1 MAYILQG
8 RPTGHNYS
16 VLSQSPSKHAQLLH
30 IWHSEKGRE
39 LTTFFSLL
47 SGPDKKKI
55 LNWSSKSSDGF
66 RLSDS
71 KGAGKTDLFASL
83 RMEEKVNLLQRF
95 VDEIKEDVQ
104 FPQLRQYDGFLEELT
119 LKPVAERLEK
129 LLNEMPEH
137 TTKTMVKFA
146 PDCMNAYEDIINLQP
161 GEVLL
166 LENIR
171 FYSDENSKDESER
184 LAMAKHIA
192 SYGDYFVSDAFGT
205 SHRQSATV
213 VGIPRV
219 LGHGCC
225 GYLMKREIE
234 AYADLLGEPPRPI
247 VAIVGGVKVSEK
259 IALIE
264 NILPQ
269 IDNVI
274 IGGAIAFT
282 FLKAQGFTIGNSFH
296 QSGQSFTDTYGHK
309 TNIDELAQ
317 RFLAKAKSS
326 NVQVLLPVDHIC
338 HTKCEGTDDPSV
350 TADANVPDGYMALD
364 IGPKTAELYQECV
377 DSCQTAVW
385 SGPMGVFEIPTFS
398 TGTFVISKAMGD
410 GSQDRG
416 LVSIIGGGASATAA
430 RLCGHDVRV
439 SHISSGGG
447 ASLDLLLEGKNLPG
461 ISVLDDL

>member
-1 MAYILQG
+1 MILQG
-8 RPTGHNYS
+8 RPTGYKYAM
-16 VLSQSPSKHAQLLH
+16 LSQSPSKHAQVLQL
-30 IWHSEKGRE
+30 WQSEKGRE
-39 LTTFFSLL
+39 LTTFVSLL

-55 LNWSSKSSDGF
+55 LNWSTKSSEGF

-83 RMEEKVNLLQRF
+83 DVQEKVALLQRF
-95 VDEIKEDVQ
+95 LNDIDEDTM
-104 FPQLRQYDGFLEELT
+104 FPQLRHYNGFMEELT
-119 LKPVAERLEK
+119 LKPIAVRLEE
-129 LLNEMPEH
+129 LLNAMPEY
-137 TTKTMVKFA
+137 TTKTVVKFA
-146 PDCMNAYEDIINLQP
+146 PDCMNAHGEVAALKP

-184 LAMAKHIA
+184 LAMARRLA
-192 SYGDYFVSDAFGT
+192 SLGDYFVSDAFAT
-205 SHRQSATV
+205 SHRHSATI
-213 VGIPRV
+213 VGIPQV

-247 VAIVGGVKVSEK
+247 VAVVGGVKVSEK
-259 IALIE
+259 IQLIE

-269 IDNVI
+269 IDNII

-282 FLKAQGFTIGNSFH
+282 FLKVQGYSIGSSFN

-309 TNIDELAQ
+309 TNIDELAA
-317 RFLAKAKSS
+317 RFLAKAKTH
-326 NVQVLLPVDHIC
+326 NVKVLLPVDHIC
-338 HTKCEGTDDPSV
+338 HIKCVGTDTPWI

-364 IGPKTAELYQECV
+364 IGPRTIEMYR
-377 DSCQTAVW
+377 SCIETSQTAVW
-385 SGPMGVFEIPTFS
+385 SGPMGVFEIPTYS
-398 TGTFVISKAMGD
+398 TGTFVVAKAMGD
-410 GSQDRG
+410 GTQDRG
-416 LVSIIGGGASATAA
+416 LVSIIGGGASATSA
-430 RLCGHDVRV
+430 RMSGHDGRV

>member
-1 MAYILQG
+1 M
-8 RPTGHNYS
+8 
-16 VLSQSPSKHAQLLH
+16 
-30 IWHSEKGRE
+30 
-39 LTTFFSLL
+39 
-47 SGPDKKKI
+47 
-55 LNWSSKSSDGF
+55 
-66 RLSDS
+66 SDS

-83 RMEEKVNLLQRF
+83 EMEEKVHLLQRF
-95 VDEIKEDVQ
+95 VNENKEDVQ
-104 FPQLRQYDGFLEELT
+104 FPQLRQYDGFMEELT
-119 LKPVAERLEK
+119 LRPVAERLEK

-137 TTKTMVKFA
+137 TSKTVVRFA
-146 PDCMNAYEDIINLQP
+146 PDCMNAHEDVANLQP

-184 LAMAKHIA
+184 LAMAKRIA

-259 IALIE
+259 ISLIE

-269 IDNVI
+269 IDNII
-274 IGGAIAFT
+274 IGGAMAFT

-296 QSGQSFTDTYGHK
+296 QSGQSFTDTYGQR
-309 TNIDELAQ
+309 TNIDDLAQ
-317 RFLAKAKSS
+317 RFLAKAKSC

-350 TADANVPDGYMALD
+350 TDDANVPDGYMALD
-364 IGPKTAELYQECV
+364 IGPRTTELYQNCI

-398 TGTFVISKAMGD
+398 TGTFVVAKAMGD
-410 GSQDRG
+410 GTQDRG

-430 RLCGHDVRV
+430 RVSGHDVRV
-439 SHISSGGG
+439 CHISSGGG
-447 ASLDLLLEGKNLPG
+447 ASLDLLLEGRNLPG